1 MTGLYEQFAG
11 YHDLE
16 LIDLSYYADR
26 ADPADVVIG
35 RARTQRSQVI
45 KQADVVALVGLLP
58 EEFPGALSETNFRH
72 YEPRCAHGSSLSAAM
87 HALVAARLGDSE
99 LALRYL
105 RETAS
110 LDLDPDPNTAGGV
123 RIAGLG
129 GMWQAVKSNRVPV
142 SESYL
147 GCSGIVKRR
156 ALRVEASYEPSVAE
170 AFGNLRSSP
179 KTSVIKKAGR
189 FNPCDQIRDIETYL
203 LQFGGDLAPRCCPE
217 FCLRPLHPRLLLSK
231 ASTDRGIRT
240 PTSVSNAS
248 TQPACVQPL
257 DQPKEHPLPRVPR
270 Q

>member
-1 MTGLYEQFAG
+1 MLGDGELLDWHDAVSRLVTGLDPATGLYEQFAG

-45 KQADVVALVGLLP
+45 KQADVVTLLGLLP
-58 EEFPGALSETNFRH
+58 EEFPGSLAEANFRH

-123 RIAGLG
+123 RIAALG
-129 GMWQAVKSNRVPV
+129 GMWQAVILGFAGLDLRGDTPRIDPRLPAQWNSLSFRACWRGRHIAIWASNTT
-142 SESYL
+142 
-147 GCSGIVKRR
+147 VK
-156 ALRVEASYEPSVAE
+156 ATLVEGDAMEMRIAGVA
-170 AFGNLRSSP
+170 
-179 KTSVIKKAGR
+179 
-189 FNPCDQIRDIETYL
+189 
-203 LQFGGDLAPRCCPE
+203 
-217 FCLRPLHPRLLLSK
+217 RPL
-231 ASTDRGIRT
+231 T
-240 PTSVSNAS
+240 PGETLEV
-248 TQPACVQPL
+248 L
-257 DQPKEHPLPRVPR
+257 M
-270 Q
+270 